1 MGEGFE
7 GGSCQA
13 NGRPSPVIR
22 SRCRSRIVFR
32 ISVLVAFAWHAS
44 LLWSFCAF
52 ALVELLA
59 PLPCQFSEC
68 LAFSFSLHARSC
80 DVTFPL
86 LSLHKPRASCSVRLG
101 RVVGLGLP
109 QARFY

>member
-1 MGEGFE
+1 MEAEEDEAPAGDIRKDVGEGFD
-7 GGSCQA
+7 GGRCQA

-44 LLWSFCAF
+44 LSWSFCAF

-68 LAFSFSLHARSC
+68 RA
-80 DVTFPL
+80 FPL
-86 LSLHKPRASCSVRLG
+86 GGARCLSACALL
-101 RVVGLGLP
+101 
-109 QARFY
+109 